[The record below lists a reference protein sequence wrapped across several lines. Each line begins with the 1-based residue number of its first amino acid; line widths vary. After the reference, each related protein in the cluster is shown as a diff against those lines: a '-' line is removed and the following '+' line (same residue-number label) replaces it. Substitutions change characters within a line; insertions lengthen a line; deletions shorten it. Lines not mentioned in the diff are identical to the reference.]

1 MLTKEITIAK
11 TSNMSAAPAAL
22 LVQVASKYKSSVY
35 VNQAEKQINAKSIM
49 GVMTLR
55 IYDGEVITLNINGED
70 EEDAGR
76 EIESLLTGRK

>member
-11 TSNMSAAPAAL
+11 TSNMNVAPAAL

-35 VNQAEKQINAKSIM
+35 VNQDEKQINAKSIM
-49 GVMTLR
+49 GVMTLK
-55 IYDGEVITLNINGED
+55 IYDGEVITIKVDGED

-76 EIESLLTGRK
+76 ELESLLTGRK

>member
-11 TSNMSAAPAAL
+11 TSNMDAAPAAL
-22 LVQVASKYKSSVY
+22 LVQVASKFKSSVY

-49 GVMTLR
+49 GVMTLK

-76 EIESLLTGRK
+76 ELENLLTGRK